1 MLTLLR
7 LDCSPNGSH
16 AFSHTLGDAV
26 EARLLAQFP
35 ATAVLRRNLAD
46 NPRPPVDRAFSAG
59 MRTHQ
64 TAEAADGVPAFAVS
78 EALIEELETTQALLI
93 TTPMHNF
100 TLPAVLKLWLDQVV
114 RSGRTFESTPDGKIG
129 LLADRPTF
137 ICIASG
143 SAFSGE
149 AARQPDF
156 LTPYLRAI
164 LACIG
169 LNDLTFFQAEAAGR
183 DPEAVMQATLAKIQ
197 AHPLS
202 SKGQPL

>member
-1 MLTLLR
+1 MHTLLR
-7 LDCSPNGSH
+7 LDCSPNGTH

-26 EARLLAQFP
+26 EARLL
-35 ATAVLRRNLAD
+35 TASPGASIHRRNLAD
-46 NPRPPVDRAFSAG
+46 NPPPPVDRAFSAG

-64 TAEAADGVPAFAVS
+64 TAEAARGVPAFMTS
-78 EALIEELETTQALLI
+78 EALIQELEQTDALLL

-114 RSGRTFESTPDGKIG
+114 RFGRTFQSTPDGKIG
-129 LLADRPTF
+129 QLADRPTY
-137 ICIASG
+137 ICITSG

-169 LNDLTFFQAEAAGR
+169 ISDLTFFHAEAAGR
-183 DPEAVMQATLAKIQ
+183 DPEAVMAASLAAIQ
-197 AHPLS
+197 AHPFP
-202 SKGQPL
+202 SKGQAL

>member
-1 MLTLLR
+1 MQTILR

-26 EARLLAQFP
+26 EQRLRARHP
-35 ATAVLRRNLAD
+35 TAAIIRRNLAD
-46 NPRPPVDRAFSAG
+46 DPPPPVDRAFSIG

-64 TAEAADGVPAFAVS
+64 TAEAASGVPAFLVS
-78 EALIEELETTQALLI
+78 ESLIRELEATDALLI

-114 RSGRTFESTPDGKIG
+114 RFGRTFESTPDGKIG
-129 LLADRPTF
+129 KLADRLTVV
-137 ICIASG
+137 CIASG
-143 SAFSGE
+143 SAFSGD

-169 LNDLTFFQAEAAGR
+169 LHDVTFFRAEAAGR
-183 DPEAVMQATLAKIQ
+183 NPETVMAACLAEIA

-202 SKGQPL
+202 TKG

>member
-1 MLTLLR
+1 
-7 LDCSPNGSH
+7 
-16 AFSHTLGDAV
+16 
-26 EARLLAQFP
+26 
-35 ATAVLRRNLAD
+35 
-46 NPRPPVDRAFSAG
+46 VDRAFSAG

-64 TAEAADGVPAFAVS
+64 TAASAREVPAFAAS
-78 EALIEELETTQALLI
+78 EALIAELEATDALLL

-114 RSGRTFESTPDGKIG
+114 RFGRTFQSTPEGKIG
-129 LLADRPTF
+129 LLADRPTY

-143 SAFSGE
+143 SLFSGE

-164 LACIG
+164 LACVG
-169 LNDLTFFQAEAAGR
+169 LNDLTFFHAEAAGR
-183 DPEAVMQATLAKIQ
+183 NPQAVMAASLAAIQ
-197 AHPLS
+197 AHPFP